1 MKIIVSGI
9 SNALNDFYDETQK
22 LFTNQDDTV
31 LYEAYNFDKQYYDSD
46 IVFLV
51 FDGMPLNF
59 FENQNIYSTG
69 IVIPIFIDS
78 SKFYVGG
85 ILSSLISR
93 EKFVLHV
100 CLVE

>member
-59 FENQNIYSTG
+59 FENQNI
-69 IVIPIFIDS
+69 P
-78 SKFYVGG
+78 
-85 ILSSLISR
+85 
-93 EKFVLHV
+93 
-100 CLVE
+100 CLLKENF